1 MFEWKGLRM
10 TVRFTGAHKQYLL
23 RKIRLH
29 IVHVCFYI
37 IAWKMVSFI
46 QLYIH
51 RRSMFACVDA
61 KRNCPR
67 IQKFSTRY
75 AQSNTCQLSFWQSK
89 IVHNVSPP
97 NIPKEHWHT
106 CIVRRKKMGDTV
118 RTMTSKI
125 SLCIYIWTLIRVFDF
140 PYSEYLGSTDC
151 MCEQERIQSAQS
163 DPGCPVRRNE
173 ILTLWQ
179 S

>member
-1 MFEWKGLRM
+1 MFEWKGLRT

-29 IVHVCFYI
+29 IVRVCFYI

-51 RRSMFACVDA
+51 RRSMFECVDA

-67 IQKFSTRY
+67 KQKFSTRY

-97 NIPKEHWHT
+97 NIHKEHGHT
-106 CIVRRKKMGDTV
+106 CIVRRKKMGDT
-118 RTMTSKI
+118 SKI
-125 SLCIYIWTLIRVFDF
+125 SLCIYLWTLIRVFDF
-140 PYSEYLGSTDC
+140 PYSDILGPLTVCANRKESSP
-151 MCEQERIQSAQS
+151 RSLIQAVQY
-163 DPGCPVRRNE
+163 VVMKF
-173 ILTLWQ
+173 
-179 S
+179 